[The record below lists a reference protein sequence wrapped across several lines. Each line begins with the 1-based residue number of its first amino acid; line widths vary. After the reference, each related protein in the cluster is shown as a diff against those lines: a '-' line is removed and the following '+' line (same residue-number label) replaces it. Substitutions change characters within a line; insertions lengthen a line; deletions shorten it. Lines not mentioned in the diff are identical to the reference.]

1 MSVTVRF
8 APSPTGHI
16 HIGNVRPAL
25 FNYLF
30 AKKQGG
36 NFVLRY
42 DDTDVQ
48 RSKEEYALGI
58 AEDLKWLGINPDRVE
73 KQSERFALY
82 DSAAAK
88 LKDAGLLY
96 PCYETPE
103 ELERRRNR
111 ARALGRPPVYDRAG
125 LKLTDEQIAEYEA
138 EAVNRTGALNCQT
151 MRKMTLSPS
160 FAQKFT
166 GMM

>member
-48 RSKEEYALGI
+48 RSKEEYAVGI
-58 AEDLKWLGINPDRVE
+58 AEDLKWLGIN
-73 KQSERFALY
+73 L
-82 DSAAAK
+82 
-88 LKDAGLLY
+88 
-96 PCYETPE
+96 
-103 ELERRRNR
+103 
-111 ARALGRPPVYDRAG
+111 
-125 LKLTDEQIAEYEA
+125 IASK
-138 EAVNRTGALNCQT
+138 N
-151 MRKMTLSPS
+151 SPS
-160 FAQKFT
+160 ALHC
-166 GMM
+166 MMQLLPS